1 MKTIYQNSGVLMLAL
16 LVVSFCYAGD
26 FELVKADRN
35 ISLYERWIK
44 HNGNT
49 VRELK
54 ADFTVKAVSA
64 EAVVALLKNP
74 AKGPRWN
81 TNARNYKI
89 AYTNNDAVW
98 LTYVRYKI
106 PWPMDDQ
113 DCSLKYSFNKSDLNS
128 PVCNIYFEGFNTE
141 KFPVEKNVT
150 RITGTKGKWMVE
162 KAKQGNLRITYQIV
176 TDKSVSVP
184 RWVSDPIIHDNLF
197 KTIIEFRK
205 LLEQAS

>member
-16 LVVSFCYAGD
+16 LVVNFCYAGD

-35 ISLYERWIK
+35 ISLYERWVK

-64 EAVVALLKNP
+64 AAVVALLKNP

-162 KAKQGNLRITYQIV
+162 KAKQGNLKITYQIV

>member
-1 MKTIYQNSGVLMLAL
+1 MKRILQYVVVLV
-16 LVVSFCYAGD
+16 LVLPLVQFCRAGD
-26 FELVKADRN
+26 FELVKAERN
-35 ISLYERWIK
+35 IALYERWIK

-54 ADFTVKAVSA
+54 ASFTVKAASA

-74 AKGPRWN
+74 AKGPKWN
-81 TNARNYKI
+81 TNAKNYKI
-89 AYTNNDAVW
+89 AYTSNDAVW

-113 DCSLKYSFNKSDLNS
+113 DCSLKYSFNKADLNN
-128 PVCNIYFEGFNTE
+128 PVCNIYFEGINTD
-141 KFPVEKNVT
+141 KFPVIKNVT

-162 KAKQGNLRITYQIV
+162 KAREGNLKITYQIV
-176 TDKSVSVP
+176 TDKSASVP

-197 KTIIEFRK
+197 KTITEFRK
-205 LLEQAS
+205 LLEQA

>member
-1 MKTIYQNSGVLMLAL
+1 MRTVLKTSMVLIGIL
-16 LVVSFCYAGD
+16 LFAGFCAAGD

-35 ISLYERWIK
+35 ISLYERWVK

-54 ADFTVKAVSA
+54 ADFFVKAASA
-64 EAVVALLKNP
+64 QDVVALLKNP

-81 TNARNYKI
+81 TNAKSYKI
-89 AYTNNDAVW
+89 AYTTNDAVW

-113 DCSLKYSFNKSDLNS
+113 DCSLKYSFNKRDLNN
-128 PVCNIYFEGFNTE
+128 PVCNIYFEGILTE
-141 KFPVEKNVT
+141 KFPVVKNVT
-150 RITGTKGKWMVE
+150 RITGTRGKWVVE
-162 KAKQGNLRITYQIV
+162 KVNNGSLKITYQIV
-176 TDKSVSVP
+176 TDKSASVP

-197 KTIIEFRK
+197 KTITEFRK
-205 LLEQAS
+205 LLEQSS

>member
-1 MKTIYQNSGVLMLAL
+1 MKTVLPYFAPLILAL
-16 LVVSFCYAGD
+16 MFINVCSASD
-26 FELVKADRN
+26 FELIKAERN
-35 ISLYERWIK
+35 ISLYERWVK
-44 HNGNT
+44 HNGHT

-54 ADFTVKAVSA
+54 ADFIVKAVSA
-64 EAVVALLKNP
+64 QDVVALLKNP

-89 AYTNNDAVW
+89 AYTSNDAVW

-128 PVCNIYFEGFNTE
+128 PVCNIYFEGVDTE
-141 KFPVEKNVT
+141 KFPVVKNVT
-150 RITGTKGKWMVE
+150 RITGTRGKWVVQKVNNE
-162 KAKQGNLRITYQIV
+162 SLKITYQIV
-176 TDKSVSVP
+176 TDKSASVP

-197 KTIIEFRK
+197 KTITEFRK
-205 LLEQAS
+205 LLEQTS

>member
-1 MKTIYQNSGVLMLAL
+1 
-16 LVVSFCYAGD
+16 
-26 FELVKADRN
+26 
-35 ISLYERWIK
+35 
-44 HNGNT
+44 
-49 VRELK
+49 
-54 ADFTVKAVSA
+54 
-64 EAVVALLKNP
+64 
-74 AKGPRWN
+74 
-81 TNARNYKI
+81 
-89 AYTNNDAVW
+89 
-98 LTYVRYKI
+98 
-106 PWPMDDQ
+106 MDDQ